1 MTGYSLW
8 AYVICFITSVSS
20 GMGSGGGGLLTL
32 YLSMFSGV
40 SQTAA
45 QGINLLDFTFALTP
59 PAIVNFAR
67 YKPDIRLISFL
78 TFCGVVGCVLG
89 ALLSSNTPDLL
100 LRKCCGVFLA
110 AVGALTLVKEAKEV
124 KS

>member
-1 MTGYSLW
+1 MTFYSFW
-8 AYVICFITSVSS
+8 TYVICFITSVSS
-20 GMGSGGGGLLTL
+20 GLGAGGGGILTL
-32 YLSMFSGV
+32 FMSVFSGV
-40 SQTAA
+40 SQSAA

-59 PAIVNFAR
+59 PAIVNFVR

-78 TFCGVVGCVLG
+78 TFCGTVGCVLG

-110 AVGALTLVKEAKEV
+110 AVGALALVREAKA
-124 KS
+124 S